1 MAATVTRV
9 TLEQIEA
16 ENGGRVDRAKVDAT
30 SEAEIRRHMAED
42 GEAALDEDEPP
53 AYEQA
58 VAPQELRKRLGLTQ
72 VEFAALLSVP
82 VATLRNWEQD
92 RFVMEPAAR
101 TLLRVIDREP
111 EAVLRALR
119 RRPGAA

>member
-1 MAATVTRV
+1 MAVTRV

-16 ENGGRVDRAKVDAT
+16 AGGGKVDPARLDAT
-30 SEAEIRRHMAED
+30 TETEIRQHMAED
-42 GEAALDEDEPP
+42 GENLDEEPP
-53 AYEQA
+53 RFERP
-58 VAPQELRKRLGLTQ
+58 VLPQEVRKRLGMTQ
-72 VEFAALLSVP
+72 VEFAALLRVP

-111 EAVLRALR
+111 DAALRALR
-119 RRPGAA
+119 GPQAA